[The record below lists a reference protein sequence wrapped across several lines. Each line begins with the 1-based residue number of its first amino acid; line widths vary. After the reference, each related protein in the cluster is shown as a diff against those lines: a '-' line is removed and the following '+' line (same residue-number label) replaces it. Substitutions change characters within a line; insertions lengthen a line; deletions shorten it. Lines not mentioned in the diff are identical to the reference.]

1 MRSVPVP
8 VLLLAFGIASPAPG
22 GPPCTEEEVKN
33 DSFDLGGTV
42 NACPCFDAGEEAMV
56 ILDTPGGGSAV
67 LSKIQVAWQSVI
79 GGQPDT
85 LEAALIVYDMNQTG
99 PASPASFH
107 PLCEEI
113 DGCILPGPVLSD
125 GFLNEFNV
133 LPFGIELPASRFGIS
148 LEIGTDQVPGN
159 PFFTPSV
166 VSDDNGHNNHGG
178 VVRNWVKV
186 GGTTWQTSQSLGV
199 SGDWIIRAIVEVC
212 EAVEPCPWDINGNG
226 MVDVSDLLVLL
237 GLWGSDPGA
246 PPDFDGD
253 GVVSVGDL
261 LDLLGHWG
269 PCPLGPG

>member
-1 MRSVPVP
+1 MRR
-8 VLLLAFGIASPAPG
+8 LLRSTAFWATCGIAVPAPG
-22 GPPCTEEEVKN
+22 GPLCVEEEVKN
-33 DSFDLGGTV
+33 DSFVLGGSA
-42 NACPCFDAGEEAMV
+42 NACPCFAPGEEAMV
-56 ILDTPGGGSAV
+56 ILDTPAGDSAV
-67 LSKIQVAWQSVI
+67 LSKIQIGWQSVF

-99 PASPASFH
+99 DAVPATFV

-113 DGCILPGPVLSD
+113 EGCILPGPVLSD

-133 LPFGIELPASRFGIS
+133 LPFGIVLPESRFGIS
-148 LEIGTDQVPGN
+148 LEIGTDQLGGN

-166 VSDDNGHNNHGG
+166 VSDTNGHNNHGG

-186 GGTTWQTSQSLGV
+186 NGTTWQASQSLGI

-212 EAVEPCPWDINGNG
+212 EVVQPCPWDLNAND

-237 GLWGSDPGA
+237 GLWGSDPGE

-253 GVVSVGDL
+253 GTVAVGDL
-261 LDLLGHWG
+261 LALLAHWG
-269 PCPLGPG
+269 NCP